1 MKALVVTNAS
11 GGINT
16 GYHAGDF
23 MLITDHINMTGK
35 SPLTGENDPELGTRF
50 PDMTF
55 AYSHEL
61 EKKPC
66 RPLRTAV
73 LSCIRVYTAA

>member
-1 MKALVVTNAS
+1 
-11 GGINT
+11 
-16 GYHAGDF
+16 
-23 MLITDHINMTGK
+23 MTGK
-35 SPLTGENDPELGTRF
+35 SPLTGKNDPELGTRF

-61 EKKPC
+61 GEKALQA
-66 RPLRTAV
+66 LRTAV